1 MRIAIL
7 DVKAFRSVVI
17 SVSDLDRSLAFYRD
31 LLGFTVIER
40 GAALAVLDVGSD
52 HTLRLACAT
61 APARP
66 SAWIPDDLQTGV
78 RHLGFKARNVD
89 ATTARLKAAGV
100 SFTLEP
106 LDATGGVRIAFFKDP
121 DGALLEI
128 VQKEL
133 HYHVDGPA
141 VGGLPFIVPP
151 GETLL
156 FDHAAVT
163 VSNLDA
169 ALAYYEHQFSLPVIG
184 QLIFNDARGFTITY
198 LKAGTAVL
206 ELFSF
211 SAPTLPNYYDPD
223 PAVLGLKQIVLEIA
237 GVNAPDG
244 TPIELVAGE

>member
-100 SFTLEP
+100 SFTLDP
-106 LDATGGVRIAFFKDP
+106 LERDRRRAHRLLQRP

-141 VGGLPFIVPP
+141 VAACRLLCHPAKRCCSTTPP
-151 GETLL
+151 
-156 FDHAAVT
+156 
-163 VSNLDA
+163 
-169 ALAYYEHQFSLPVIG
+169 
-184 QLIFNDARGFTITY
+184 
-198 LKAGTAVL
+198 
-206 ELFSF
+206 
-211 SAPTLPNYYDPD
+211 
-223 PAVLGLKQIVLEIA
+223 
-237 GVNAPDG
+237 
-244 TPIELVAGE
+244 